1 MAIQANAE
9 RQGASAW
16 QTMKEAYPERAA
28 ELDQLS
34 QIELS
39 SADYLD
45 NTLNQMA

>member
-1 MAIQANAE
+1 
-9 RQGASAW
+9 
-16 QTMKEAYPERAA
+16 MKAAYPERAD

-45 NTLNQMA
+45 KTLDQMV